1 MFSLGLIIGFGW
13 GEGYYFG
20 LFKVCNTV
28 KNEFLGGCK
37 HHMLGFFIDLGL
49 LYGVRDSPSLEE
61 YNLFVLVSFT

>member
-28 KNEFLGGCK
+28 KNEFLGGVQAS
-37 HHMLGFFIDLGL
+37 HV
-49 LYGVRDSPSLEE
+49 GVF
-61 YNLFVLVSFT
+61 Y